1 DSPPTSEPA
10 PGAPTPP
17 DAPVHAA
24 SAPGAST
31 RRPAPPAAAPVRLA
45 KALHGLRRR
54 VPSRSRAVLD
64 EERTARHGI
73 SDDLW
78 IPYLRPA
85 GETALDL
92 VVLADDGPT
101 MRIWDDAVAALGTE
115 AERSGA
121 FRDVRV
127 VRLALP
133 RRGEAT
139 LRWPGGRTGDPAEL
153 IDARGSRIHLV
164 VTDGLGHGWA
174 GPAADTL
181 LGRLAAGGP
190 TALVHLLPTYLWHRT
205 SLNPFRAEL
214 AAGGFA
220 APNGRVGHGPPP
232 VGPDP
237 LRPLPTPAEEPVAAP
252 VPVPVLS
259 LKPESF
265 TAWADVVAG
274 ESGV

>member
-1 DSPPTSEPA
+1 HIPVPPTGHVGDPAHPPATPA
-10 PGAPTPP
+10 PEPTSGATTVTV
-17 DAPVHAA
+17 APVRATDA
-24 SAPGAST
+24 SGPPPRTPA
-31 RRPAPPAAAPVRLA
+31 APPPAPVRLA

-73 SDDLW
+73 TDDLW

-101 MRIWDDAVAALGTE
+101 MRIWDDAVASLATE

-133 RRGEAT
+133 RDGEAT
-139 LRWPGGRTGDPAEL
+139 LRWPGGRDGDPAEL
-153 IDARGSRIHLV
+153 IDARGTRVHLV

-174 GPAADTL
+174 APGADAL
-181 LGRLAAGGP
+181 LDRLTAGGP

-220 APNGRVGHGPPP
+220 APNGRVGHRPPP
-232 VGPDP
+232 AGADP
-237 LRPLPTPAEEPVAAP
+237 
-252 VPVPVLS
+252 
-259 LKPESF
+259 
-265 TAWADVVAG
+265 
-274 ESGV
+274 